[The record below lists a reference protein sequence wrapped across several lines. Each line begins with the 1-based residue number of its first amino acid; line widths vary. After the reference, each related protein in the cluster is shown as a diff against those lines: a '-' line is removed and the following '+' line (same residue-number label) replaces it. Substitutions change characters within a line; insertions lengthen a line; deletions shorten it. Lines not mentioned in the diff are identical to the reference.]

1 MISLPPQCSDT
12 KDNRTQQAQ
21 RTTDIFMIAQ
31 ELKCLFARCFL
42 LGCLYRKRNCQQQN
56 DCTAGL

>member
-1 MISLPPQCSDT
+1 MYHVKTVRLA
-12 KDNRTQQAQ
+12 NAAQ

-56 DCTAGL
+56 DCTAVL